1 LTTEAK
7 FSDQRNFEF
16 DFEAPD
22 VPTIMDLRVTVQAHH
37 PIHTALL
44 FVRHRFYASKL
55 EEREAQPLQP
65 RPVREEDAVPALS
78 PERDRQVP
86 GEAKKPAPWDE
97 QNPPNSPLQT
107 GTSPQR
113 RRRLE

>member
-55 EEREAQPLQP
+55 EAPQAQPLQRRAGAEDDTAP
-65 RPVREEDAVPALS
+65 LPTSDRE
-78 PERDRQVP
+78 RQLP
-86 GEAKKPAPWDE
+86 DETRKPTPWDE
-97 QNPPNSPLQT
+97 PVRPESSPQP
-107 GTSPQR
+107 GTFPQR